1 MYIVTK
7 GTSEL
12 CEKVVQKL
20 ENGTATEVVRVGLP
34 FGTGKGDPA
43 LYAEIIRDWLNGD
56 LVRKDERDRLVD
68 EFADEL
74 LDIGIGCLRAEA
86 ELRGG
91 GAL

>member
-7 GTSEL
+7 GSSAH
-12 CEKVVQKL
+12 CETVVQKL
-20 ENGTATEVVRVGLP
+20 ENGMATEIVRVGLP
-34 FGTGKGDPA
+34 FGTLKGDA
-43 LYAEIIRDWLNGD
+43 AQYAEVLRDWLNGD

-91 GAL
+91 GEL